1 MSLREQLDEDLKSA
15 MRAKDHA
22 RLSVIRSI
30 KAAILAQ
37 ETRAERVTLDDG
49 EILGVIAKEIKERKD
64 ANQEFEK
71 GRRHDLVEKNLM
83 EIDILSSYL
92 PEPFTEDELKKIIDT
107 AVQDTGSTSPKDMG
121 KVMTLVNPQVRGR
134 AEGRHVAELVK
145 ARLTTQ

>member
-71 GRRHDLVEKNLM
+71 GRRHDLMEKNLM

-121 KVMTLVNPQVRGR
+121 KVMTLVRTGQGSINHTID
-134 AEGRHVAELVK
+134 E
-145 ARLTTQ
+145 